1 MSKITQISTQSNNK
15 QRCNVFVDEEFA
27 IGVSLETVMKFRL
40 KVGMEITKEK
50 LLEITL
56 DAEKTDAM
64 NKAVGYVSK
73 TLKTKKQVVT
83 YLLGKGFN
91 EPVVYYVID
100 KLKEFRY
107 IDDVEFCKRYIE
119 SYQGQGKRLTEYKLM
134 MKGVRKED
142 IAKAYEEVEIPSKDN
157 ALSVAKKHI
166 KNKERTKENLAKTF
180 RYLIGKGFSYEETEY
195 AISKLKEDD

>member
-1 MSKITQISTQSNNK
+1 MSKITQISTQSKNK
-15 QRCNVFVDEEFA
+15 ERCNVFVDEEFA

-83 YLLGKGFN
+83 
-91 EPVVYYVID
+91 
-100 KLKEFRY
+100 
-107 IDDVEFCKRYIE
+107 
-119 SYQGQGKRLTEYKLM
+119 
-134 MKGVRKED
+134 
-142 IAKAYEEVEIPSKDN
+142 
-157 ALSVAKKHI
+157 
-166 KNKERTKENLAKTF
+166 
-180 RYLIGKGFSYEETEY
+180 
-195 AISKLKEDD
+195 